1 MEAWGDRGRVQNQPD
16 NTISGILE
24 AGNLLFRGQE
34 RAVCYQRGNSMPFLG
49 SHWLDIIVALVL
61 FFSIWHGWR
70 NGLLVGLFNLLSI
83 PLGIAAAYFF
93 APGLAKSFNFSL
105 TYMYAI
111 VFFAAV
117 VAVHIVGNVL
127 RKVLSSAV
135 PFARETDKLLGAV
148 VGGLKAWVLLILFLV
163 VWGNALSSSTLHTV
177 ACTAASAGQLV
188 NKGGTTTASTLGN
201 WQTDYNTAVGNSIFA
216 NVNSFVVPQH
226 VEAKGCGS

>member
-1 MEAWGDRGRVQNQPD
+1 
-16 NTISGILE
+16 
-24 AGNLLFRGQE
+24 
-34 RAVCYQRGNSMPFLG
+34 MPFLG
-49 SHWLDIIVALVL
+49 SHWLDIIVALAL

-148 VGGLKAWVLLILFLV
+148 VGGLKAWVLLVLFLV
-163 VWGNALSSSTLHTV
+163 VWGNALNSSTLHSV
-177 ACTAASAGQLV
+177 ACTAASASQLV
-188 NKGGTTTASTLGN
+188 NKGEATTASSLGN

-216 NVNSFVVPQH
+216 NINSFVVPQH